1 MLRRGNRAR
10 GRSGEGG
17 CARVMPGH
25 DNGLCVGMISGE
37 LSGDRNVRFII
48 QDGQFAVNQGS
59 KKGAPGWKL
68 P

>member
-1 MLRRGNRAR
+1 MLRRGNRVR
-10 GRSGEGG
+10 GGSGEGV
-17 CARVMPGH
+17 CARVVPGH
-25 DNGLCVGMISGE
+25 DNGLGVGIISSE
-37 LSGDRNVRFII
+37 LSGDRTVRFII